1 MRPLSILF
9 LLTLAS
15 CAGTQYIEKGTHD
28 GVEIAYR
35 WSHPPGKPSELL
47 LRLKNVSGAD
57 KRVSLGI
64 DLYYQGRTV
73 EAFEADTC
81 LRPGMLLAGRL
92 NGIYFI
98 PRALTTGQIKDGG
111 AAIEATRTVISDE
124 SCP

>member
-1 MRPLSILF
+1 MRRH
-9 LLTLAS
+9 AVHREGH
-15 CAGTQYIEKGTHD
+15 ARWRRD
-28 GVEIAYR
+28 AYR

-98 PRALTTGQIKDGG
+98 PRALTTGRSRM
-111 AAIEATRTVISDE
+111 AAPPLRPPA
-124 SCP
+124 P